1 MRNEEKS
8 KVQSGMTFT
17 IGLWVWCMYS
27 AESLSE
33 VVHSQKEYYIR
44 KWQYK
49 NIPML
54 FIMIFKTLHN
64 LNLLY
69 VKHL

>member
-1 MRNEEKS
+1 MKR
-8 KVQSGMTFT
+8 KVKFWKVKLRLSLLGSG
-17 IGLWVWCMYS
+17 YS

-33 VVHSQKEYYIR
+33 VVHSQKEYYIL

-54 FIMIFKTLHN
+54 FIMIFETLNN
-64 LNLLY
+64 LNLRY